1 MPNDPTFS
9 YSTEAELVAALREGS
24 EDAFV
29 VLTDRYQERL
39 YKLARGITLDSEES
53 YDIVQEVFLTA
64 FKAIGSFKAESRLS
78 TWLHRITVNT
88 ALNWRRKWK
97 RRFKWGHQSLDGFD
111 QDYLDEFKTDQD
123 NPETRYSQR
132 ELEKKIQEG
141 LAGLPEQARTVFV
154 LKEMEGLSY
163 DEIADILKIKRGTVS
178 SRLFYARKQLK
189 EGLSNYL

>member
-1 MPNDPTFS
+1 MPTDSTTA
-9 YSTEAELVAALREGS
+9 YSTEAELVAALQEGS
-24 EDAFV
+24 EDAFEA
-29 VLTDRYQERL
+29 LTNRYQNRL
-39 YKLARGITLDSEES
+39 YRLAHGITLDPEES
-53 YDIVQEVFLTA
+53 HDIVQEVFLTA
-64 FKAIGSFKAESRLS
+64 FKAIGSFKAESRLG

-97 RRFKWGHQSLDGFD
+97 RRFRWRHHSLDGFD

-123 NPETRYSQR
+123 TPENRYTQR
-132 ELEKKIQEG
+132 ELHEVIQDG

-189 EGLSNYL
+189 ERLSKYL